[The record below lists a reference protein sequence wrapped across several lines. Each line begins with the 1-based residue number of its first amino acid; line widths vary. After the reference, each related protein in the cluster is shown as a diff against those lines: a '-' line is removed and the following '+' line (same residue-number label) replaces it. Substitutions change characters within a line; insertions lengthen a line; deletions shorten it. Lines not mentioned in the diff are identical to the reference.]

1 MKFLICS
8 FLVVMGKKGR
18 NNKEIIP
25 LGLVQYHQYQKR
37 ISFAR
42 ARYFYANREKWLC
55 YETKRQTGS
64 FYRYSLIS
72 GLRRLGSPSDS
83 PLICGGFPYPS
94 PRGSQDRKT
103 LSPSRHLSLF
113 LSFPESAR
121 TAALSLFHNVR
132 EVAHESKFECPF
144 EEAPHA
150 LFFDR

>member
-1 MKFLICS
+1 
-8 FLVVMGKKGR
+8 MGKKGR

-72 GLRRLGSPSDS
+72 GLRRLGSPQILRSS
-83 PLICGGFPYPS
+83 AGGFRIRL
-94 PRGSQDRKT
+94 RGDLKIV
-103 LSPSRHLSLF
+103 RHYRL
-113 LSFPESAR
+113 R
-121 TAALSLFHNVR
+121 GT
-132 EVAHESKFECPF
+132 
-144 EEAPHA
+144 
-150 LFFDR
+150 